1 MQRWSGSRRFGA
13 RRRAAAAIGLG
24 AVASSL
30 MPQSAAGEP
39 AAFHPEI
46 LIVVNEQSPISVAVG
61 EYYRAARNVPASN
74 VVRLSIPLR
83 DPHFSDRRDELIL
96 RSHFVD
102 RIRDPLARF
111 LTDAGLVDQIEII
124 VTTKGVPL
132 LLPAGPAGLSAAALR
147 DSPGASVDAEIALLF
162 SGRDG
167 SRGIVEM
174 VNPYYDADRPFAAFR
189 AANPDAPLRYLVARL
204 DGYPTDVDPQTGV
217 PADVKALIDAA
228 RGSPAPGPYLI
239 DEDPRQKARTGGN
252 LALLGP
258 AAAALKSLGLFVL
271 HDESPRFRSDVK
283 SIAGYASWGSNDGG
297 GAGPPYYGRIG
308 GALYPGSFA
317 PRAVACDI
325 VSTNARLFTHPPEY
339 GQSLIADL
347 IRLGVAGAAGYVRE
361 PTLTAVARPHIFLRR
376 YAQGVPAV
384 EAYFR
389 SLPYLGWVNVYI
401 GDPLMRVASPAGPDP
416 DDLDGDGV
424 PSSRDNC
431 SAIPNPRQRDTD
443 SDGFGNLCDPDL
455 DNDGTVT
462 TSWGQLPLGDLD
474 RIARAI
480 AQRTYQP
487 DYDLD
492 GDRQVDAA
500 DLSLA
505 QMWLFFP
512 PGPSGLSPGAP
523 PRR

>member
-1 MQRWSGSRRFGA
+1 MA
-13 RRRAAAAIGLG
+13 
-24 AVASSL
+24 
-30 MPQSAAGEP
+30 QSAAGEP

-83 DPHFSDRRDELIL
+83 DPDFSDRRDELIL
-96 RSHFVD
+96 RPQFVD

-111 LTDAGLVDQIEII
+111 LTDGGLVDQIEII
-124 VTTKGVPL
+124 VTTKGIPL
-132 LLPAGPAGLSAAALR
+132 ALAAGSAALAPTALR

-174 VNPYYDADRPFAAFR
+174 VNPYYDADRPFADFR

-204 DGYPTDVDPQTGV
+204 DGYPTDVDPRTGV
-217 PADVKALIDAA
+217 PADLKALIDAA

-252 LALLGP
+252 VALLGP

-271 HDESPRFRSDVK
+271 HDESPRFQSDVK

-297 GAGPPYYGRIG
+297 GAGPPYYGRIRE
-308 GALYPGSFA
+308 ALYPGSFA

-347 IRLGVAGAAGYVRE
+347 IRLGVAGAACAATPRVC
-361 PTLTAVARPHIFLRR
+361 PPSRR
-376 YAQGVPAV
+376 T
-384 EAYFR
+384 
-389 SLPYLGWVNVYI
+389 
-401 GDPLMRVASPAGPDP
+401 
-416 DDLDGDGV
+416 
-424 PSSRDNC
+424 
-431 SAIPNPRQRDTD
+431 SAACR
-443 SDGFGNLCDPDL
+443 
-455 DNDGTVT
+455 
-462 TSWGQLPLGDLD
+462 TSGG
-474 RIARAI
+474 
-480 AQRTYQP
+480 
-487 DYDLD
+487 
-492 GDRQVDAA
+492 
-500 DLSLA
+500 
-505 QMWLFFP
+505 
-512 PGPSGLSPGAP
+512 
-523 PRR
+523 

>member
-1 MQRWSGSRRFGA
+1 MAQ
-13 RRRAAAAIGLG
+13 I
-24 AVASSL
+24 
-30 MPQSAAGEP
+30 AAGEP

-61 EYYRAARNVPASN
+61 EYYRAVRNVPASN

-83 DPHFSDRRDELIL
+83 DPQFSDRRDELIL
-96 RSHFVD
+96 RSAFVK
-102 RIRDPLARF
+102 RIRDPLAKF
-111 LTDAGLVDQIEII
+111 LTETGLADRIEII

-132 LLPAGPAGLSAAALR
+132 VVPAGPAGLSATALR

-167 SRGIVEM
+167 SRGIVGM
-174 VNPYYDADRPFAAFR
+174 VNPYYDADRSFAAFR
-189 AANPDAPLRYLVARL
+189 AANPGAPLRYLVARL
-204 DGYPTDVDPQTGV
+204 DGYPTDVHPQTGV

-228 RGSPAPGPYLI
+228 RGSPAPGPFLI
-239 DEDPRQKARTGGN
+239 DEDPRQKARSGGN

-297 GAGPPYYGRIG
+297 GAGPPYYGRIR

-317 PRAVACDI
+317 PRAIACDI

-347 IRLGVAGAAGYVRE
+347 IRLGVAGAAGHVRE
-361 PTLTAVARPHIFLRR
+361 PTLTTVTRPHIFLRR

-389 SLPYLGWVNVYI
+389 GLPYLGWVNVYI
-401 GDPLMRVASPAGPDP
+401 GDPLLRVESPAGPDP

-424 PSSRDNC
+424 PSRRDNC

-443 SDGFGNLCDPDL
+443 SDGFGNLCDPDV

-474 RIARAI
+474 RIARAV

-505 QMWLFFP
+505 QMRLFFP